1 MRLTSVAAYIKLVVL
16 HHLRSDEDVKRL
28 DGVKV
33 LDAKGKDIAQTVKKV
48 AKRPEL
54 MRVFPPAEDEPSHEQ
69 QKQLHAVVHS

>member
-1 MRLTSVAAYIKLVVL
+1 MLMRLTSVAAYIKLVVL

-33 LDAKGKDIAQTVKKV
+33 LDVKGKDVAQTVKKI

-54 MRVFPPAEDEPSHEQ
+54 MRVFPSTEVSPHTSSRNSCM
-69 QKQLHAVVHS
+69 L